1 MTNKEKA
8 ALLKDTI
15 SQLYEKEGRSYSYIS
30 RLLKIDRKALTDF
43 IKEQKMEKANC
54 SYLTPSNQKFAN
66 RNKDFIIACYTKGY
80 TDKDIAK
87 QLNVAVDYLRNI
99 AKKTPQIQKVRQ
111 IYLDSIGEK
120 VKEIRQE
127 RNNYYH
133 FEELDGEEWKE
144 IKGYPDYFV
153 SNHGRVKHYLKKY
166 KCYRLLTPSENQLSK
181 RYYVGIGS
189 KNLQVARLVAHAF
202 VNGYSETNDTVDH
215 INNNFQDNRA
225 CNLQWVSQ
233 SENNKRSYRRDNR
246 AKNVAYSR
254 NGRFKEIIL
263 NGKYHFKTIVALGK
277 FLGVSETQTHRYISG
292 EAQFDGKITFIY

>member
-1 MTNKEKA
+1 MTSKEKA
-8 ALLKDTI
+8 ILLKDTI

-30 RLLKIDRKALTDF
+30 RLLKIDRKVLTNF

-66 RNKDFIIACYTKGY
+66 RNKDFIIACYTKSC

-87 QLNVAVDYLRNI
+87 QLNVTVDYFRNI
-99 AKKTPQIQKVRQ
+99 AKKTPRIQKVRQ
-111 IYLDSIGEK
+111 IYLDSIGKKTRETK
-120 VKEIRQE
+120 QE
-127 RNNYYH
+127 RNDYYH
-133 FEELDGEEWKE
+133 FEDFDSEKWKG

-153 SNHGRVKHYLKKY
+153 SNCGRVKHYLKKY

-189 KNLQVARLVAHAF
+189 KNLQLARLVAHAF
-202 VNGYSETNDTVDH
+202 VDGYSETNNTVDH

-233 SENNKRSYRRDNR
+233 SKNNKRSYRRDNR
-246 AKNVAYSR
+246 TKNIPNSR

-263 NGKYHFKTIVALGK
+263 NDKYHFKTIVALGK
-277 FLGVSETQTHRYISG
+277 FLGVSESQTHRCISG
-292 EAQFDGKITFIY
+292 EAPFDGKITFIY

>member
-43 IKEQKMEKANC
+43 IKEQKMEKADC

-66 RNKDFIIACYTKGY
+66 RNKDFIIACYTKGC
-80 TDKDIAK
+80 TDKEIAK
-87 QLNVAVDYLRNI
+87 QLGVTVDYFRNI
-99 AKKTPQIQKVRQ
+99 ARKTPQIQKVRQ

-127 RNNYYH
+127 RNAHYH
-133 FEELDGEEWKE
+133 FEELDKEEWKE

-153 SNHGRVKHYLKKY
+153 SNYGRVKHYLKRY

-181 RYYVGIGS
+181 RYYVAIGP
-189 KNLQVARLVAHAF
+189 KNLQLARLVAHAF
-202 VNGYSETNDTVDH
+202 VDGYSETNNTVDH
-215 INNNFQDNRA
+215 INNNRQDNRA

-263 NGKYHFKTIVALGK
+263 NGKYHFKTIIALGK
-277 FLGVSETQTHRYISG
+277 FLGVSEFQTHRYISG
-292 EAQFDGKITFIY
+292 ETPFDGEITFIY

>member
-181 RYYVGIGS
+181 RYYVGVGS

-202 VNGYSETNDTVDH
+202 VNGYSETNNTVDH
-215 INNNFQDNRA
+215 INNNLQDNRA

-246 AKNVAYSR
+246 VKNVAYSR
-254 NGRFKEIIL
+254 NGRFKEIVL
-263 NGKYHFKTIVALGK
+263 NGKYHFKTIIALGK
-277 FLGVSETQTHRYISG
+277 FLGVSESQTHRYISG
-292 EAQFDGKITFIY
+292 EARFDGEITFIY

>member
-1 MTNKEKA
+1 
-8 ALLKDTI
+8 
-15 SQLYEKEGRSYSYIS
+15 
-30 RLLKIDRKALTDF
+30 
-43 IKEQKMEKANC
+43 MEKANC

-166 KCYRLLTPSENQLSK
+166 KCYRLLTLSENQLSK

-202 VNGYSETNDTVDH
+202 VNGYSETNNTVDH
-215 INNNFQDNRA
+215 INNNFQDNKA

-254 NGRFKEIIL
+254 NGRFKEIVL
-263 NGKYHFKTIVALGK
+263 NEKYHFKTIIALGK
-277 FLGVSETQTHRYISG
+277 FLGVSESQTHRYISG
-292 EAQFDGKITFIY
+292 EVHFDGEITFIY

>member
-30 RLLKIDRKALTDF
+30 RLLKIDRKALTNF

-66 RNKDFIIACYTKGY
+66 KNKDFIIACYTKGY

-87 QLNVAVDYLRNI
+87 QLNVTVDYFRNI

-111 IYLDSIGEK
+111 IYLDSVGEK
-120 VKEIRQE
+120 IRETRQE
-127 RNNYYH
+127 RNTYYH
-133 FEELDGEEWKE
+133 FEEIEGEEWKE
-144 IKGYPDYFV
+144 IKGYPDYFI
-153 SNHGRVKHYLKKY
+153 SNCGRVKHYLKRY

-181 RYYVGIGS
+181 RYHVAIGQ
-189 KNLQVARLVAHAF
+189 KRLQLARLVAHTF
-202 VNGYSETNDTVDH
+202 VDGYSKTNNTVDH

-233 SENNKRSYRRDNR
+233 LENNKRSYRKDNR
-246 AKNVAYSR
+246 VKNVKYSR
-254 NGRFKEIIL
+254 NSHFKEIIL
-263 NGKYHFKTIVALGK
+263 NGKYHFKTIIALGK

-292 EAQFDGKITFIY
+292 ETPFNGKITFVY

>member
-66 RNKDFIIACYTKGY
+66 RNKDFIISCYTRGY

-181 RYYVGIGS
+181 RYYVGIGP

-202 VNGYSETNDTVDH
+202 VNGYSETNNTVDH

-263 NGKYHFKTIVALGK
+263 NGKYHFKTIIALGK
-277 FLGVSETQTHRYISG
+277 FLGVSESQTHRYISG
-292 EAQFDGKITFIY
+292 EAHFDGEITFIY